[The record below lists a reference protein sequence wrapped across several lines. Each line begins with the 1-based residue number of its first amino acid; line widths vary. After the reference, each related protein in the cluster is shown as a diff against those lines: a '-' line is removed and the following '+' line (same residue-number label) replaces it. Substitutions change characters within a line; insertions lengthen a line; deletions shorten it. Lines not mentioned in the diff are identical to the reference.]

1 MREEKEE
8 KEIQKN
14 LPLAE
19 VKWRVVKPV
28 EVRKVLK
35 ERDFNNELSKFK
47 SNF

>member
-1 MREEKEE
+1 MKVE

-14 LPLAE
+14 LQLVE
-19 VKWRVVKPV
+19 EKWKLVKPL
-28 EVRKVLK
+28 EVRRVLK